1 MNAAARIDQFL
12 RDHPDSDLLVA
23 VGYTTPAGMA
33 WLAQRTAGRRVCL
46 LIGDTRSKWWTRSTV
61 ADKTASLNFMNRP
74 DVEIRNWY
82 RTSKSRQGAASAHLK
97 VWAAHHDWRPAS
109 ALVGSGN
116 LTRQGLAQNVEVMVE
131 AHGNDLQHTWDTAHE
146 LWGKAWGCEE
156 RLMEYLT
163 NSGAPERQ
171 RHNPQRTGR
180 RQPNRSRHQPP
191 SSATTPA
198 HSRRPSRTTP
208 DRQRRHPQ
216 PQRGCLEPV
225 AGAAATVAV
234 LAALA
239 GAIVSEIGGLTKL
252 SLKPTRCHASRQG

>member
-1 MNAAARIDQFL
+1 MNAGARIEQFL

-46 LIGDTRSKWWTRSTV
+46 LIGDTRSKWWTRSTA

-97 VWAAHHDWRPAS
+97 VWAAHHDWQPAS

-131 AHGNDLQHTWDTAHE
+131 AHGNDLQQTWGTAHE
-146 LWGKAWGCEE
+146 LWNKAWDCGE
-156 RLMEYLT
+156 RLNEYLT
-163 NSGAPERQ
+163 NTDGPAGRPQ
-171 RHNPQRTGR
+171 RRRPPTTTRRPNPQKSRLTTGPVNVPRTSRPAADRHARPKPAPAGAA
-180 RQPNRSRHQPP
+180 NRSR
-191 SSATTPA
+191 
-198 HSRRPSRTTP
+198 RRTERTEQGP
-208 DRQRRHPQ
+208 KRPRWLRR
-216 PQRGCLEPV
+216 R
-225 AGAAATVAV
+225 
-234 LAALA
+234 
-239 GAIVSEIGGLTKL
+239 
-252 SLKPTRCHASRQG
+252 